1 MTSIGEEL
9 RTERIRRGLK
19 LEQVAA
25 QTRIDLC
32 YLEAME
38 DNRFDDL
45 NLGSFFRRSF
55 LRQYAR
61 VLQIDEKH
69 LLNCLNQQFETL
81 GDSLPVPSRERFPRI
96 RIPPVIPYLLLATGA
111 LASFYMFDQNRR
123 RAGTIVPAAPRPSA
137 ASVAP
142 KAQPDPSGTASR
154 EARSDQPQNS
164 SPALMH
170 VAITATEPVWVS
182 VSSDG
187 ITAYKGTLDTQQIK
201 TFDSS
206 AKLTVLAGNAQ
217 GLEVAL
223 NGKPIGP
230 VGSHGEV
237 VLLEFTPTG
246 LRIARPVRKASQDPP
261 APETPEADD
270 PL

>member
-1 MTSIGEEL
+1 
-9 RTERIRRGLK
+9 
-19 LEQVAA
+19 
-25 QTRIDLC
+25 
-32 YLEAME
+32 
-38 DNRFDDL
+38 
-45 NLGSFFRRSF
+45 
-55 LRQYAR
+55 
-61 VLQIDEKH
+61 
-69 LLNCLNQQFETL
+69 
-81 GDSLPVPSRERFPRI
+81 
-96 RIPPVIPYLLLATGA
+96 VIPYLLLATAA
-111 LASFYMFDQNRR
+111 LASFYMFDRNRW
-123 RAGTIVPAAPRPSA
+123 RADTIMPAASKQNSV
-137 ASVAP
+137 SVAP
-142 KAQPDPSGTASR
+142 NARPDSSGSASR
-154 EARSDQPQNS
+154 EVRSDTQPQNP
-164 SPALMH
+164 SPVLMH
-170 VAITATEPVWVS
+170 VAITATEPVWLS

-187 ITAYKGTLDTQQIK
+187 ITAYKGTLDRQQIR

-246 LRIARPVRKASQDPP
+246 LRIAHQIRKASQDPP